1 MGLSPNTVFGNRPN
15 KFVFYILYFSY
26 LSYFSM
32 INDEQIK
39 QILIKAEIVPMVE
52 FDKLATDAKLSNKKI
67 TDYLIEKRILTNA
80 ILYESIANFFNIPF
94 IDLNNQIIRKDVLMS
109 IPEPIA
115 RTHQLIAFESD
126 SKIIKIA
133 TLDPEDLEIFEFIK
147 KKTNLEP
154 EIYLTTPEKI
164 NEAIKQYH
172 KSLST
177 EFKNIS
183 DKETD
188 ADNEENL
195 EKMATDLPIVR
206 IVDTLLEYAIFEEAS
221 DIHIEP
227 EKKNLIIRYRID
239 GILRNV
245 MVLPKNAQ
253 LGVIARIKILAN
265 LKIDEHRL
273 PQDGRFKIS
282 AKDYNISFRVSIIPT
297 FDGEKI
303 VLRLLNEKAQIL
315 TLEQLGF
322 QPSSLAIVKKNI
334 SKPHGMIL
342 VTGPTGSGK
351 TTTLYTVLN
360 ILNTPEVNIV
370 TIEDPI
376 EYRMPHVNQSQLNPK
391 IGYTFAMALRAFL
404 RQDPNI
410 IMVGEIRDQE
420 TSEIAIHAAMT
431 GHLVLSTLHTNDA
444 VTTLPRL
451 SDMGVPAFLVASTT
465 NIIIAQRLVRKI
477 CPNCIQSF
485 KLDKLIINELK
496 QQLDITGIMETLQKE
511 KTIIDAK
518 KGLEPLL
525 FYKGKGCKQCNN
537 SGYKGRIGIYEV
549 LEITEELSELILK
562 KANPLELKRQAI
574 KQGMLTIVEDGFIK
588 AKNGITT
595 IEEIM
600 RVTKD

>member
-1 MGLSPNTVFGNRPN
+1 
-15 KFVFYILYFSY
+15 
-26 LSYFSM
+26 M
-32 INDEQIK
+32 ISDEQIK
-39 QILIKAEIVPMVE
+39 QILIKAEIVPTAE
-52 FDKLATDAKLSNKKI
+52 FDKLAANAILSNKKI

-115 RTHQLIAFESD
+115 KAHQLIAFESD
-126 SKIIKIA
+126 DKIIKIA

-177 EFKNIS
+177 EFKNIF
-183 DKETD
+183 DEETN
-188 ADNEENL
+188 ANNEENL
-195 EKMATDLPIVR
+195 EKMATALPIVR

-227 EKKNLIIRYRID
+227 EKKGLIIRHRVD

-253 LGVIARIKILAN
+253 SGVIARIKILAN

-282 AKDYNISFRVSIIPT
+282 TKDYNISFRVSIIPT

-322 QPSSLAIVKKNI
+322 QPSCLAIIKKNI

-420 TSEIAIHAAMT
+420 TAEIAIHAAMT

-444 VTTLPRL
+444 ITTLPRL
-451 SDMGVPAFLVASTT
+451 SDMGVPAFLIASTT

-485 KLDKLIINELK
+485 KLDKQIIDELK
-496 QQLDITGIMETLQKE
+496 QQLDITGIMNTLQKE

-518 KGLEPLL
+518 KGLESLL

-537 SGYKGRIGIYEV
+537 SGYKGRMGIYEI
-549 LEITEELSELILK
+549 LEITEEISELILK
-562 KANPLELKRQAI
+562 KASPLELKRQAI